1 MKQLHSSLSI
11 ALIAASSLS
20 LMALTPAQGMSDR
33 KGATGEQVKVCLQKW
48 KNNDITRG
56 NHSRTQRLALL
67 RFRACVHLATSLNR
81 QNKTNTVT
89 PPPFSAPSVT
99 ILSPNGGETF
109 TTGSPITVNWQTVNV
124 PSSHVFEIIRL
135 RSHSTGQEFNVATNV
150 VNDGNEMVVPSDVPT
165 DAYTLEIKTYVNGTL
180 VMDASDDYFKI
191 VNPSV
196 PRVSEQIKCVFHGS
210 TTEQTCYTATQSDS
224 PLWFSCT
231 GINTCGGDIEAPMG
245 TPLTW
250 KSSCGGYAYTTMDG
264 TSEYANFDCSNSSGH

>member
-1 MKQLHSSLSI
+1 
-11 ALIAASSLS
+11 
-20 LMALTPAQGMSDR
+20 MAFTPAQAMSDEN
-33 KGATGEQVKVCLQKW
+33 GTTGEQVKLCLQKW

-56 NHSRTQRLALL
+56 SHSRNQRLALL
-67 RFRACVHLATSLNR
+67 RFRACVHLAISLNR
-81 QNKTNTVT
+81 QNKKNTVT
-89 PPPFSAPSVT
+89 LPPSGTPSVT

-109 TTGSPITVNWQTVNV
+109 TAGSPFTVSWATKDV
-124 PSSHVFEIIRL
+124 PSSHVFEIIRF

-150 VNDGNEMVVPSDVPT
+150 MNDGNEMVVPSGVPT

-196 PRVSEQIKCVFHGS
+196 PRVSEQIKCVFNGS
-210 TTEQTCYTATQSDS
+210 TTEQKCYTATQSDN

-231 GINTCGGDIEAPMG
+231 GVNTCGGEIEAPMG

-250 KSSCGGYAYTTMDG
+250 KSSCGGYAYTTIDG
-264 TSEYANFDCSNSSGH
+264 NSEYAIFDCSNSNGN